1 MKVLDSISAILK
13 GKGGAVWSID
23 PEATVYEALED
34 MANKSIGALL
44 VMQGGQLV
52 GVVSERDYARRV
64 ILRGRSSRE
73 TKVREIMT
81 APAITVKSDS
91 SVDDGMRIMTEHH
104 IRHLPVVRP
113 DGSVLG
119 VVSLGDM
126 VKWII
131 TSHEKTIEQLE
142 SYISGQPTT
151 AGQALR

>member
-1 MKVLDSISAILK
+1 MKVLDNISAILK
-13 GKGGAVWSID
+13 EKGGEVWSID
-23 PEATVYEALED
+23 PEATVYEALEA
-34 MANKSIGALL
+34 MANKSIGALV

-81 APAITVKSDS
+81 APAITVTSDS

-104 IRHLPVVRP
+104 IRHLPVMRQ
-113 DGSVLG
+113 DGTVLG

-142 SYISGQPTT
+142 SYITGQPAA
-151 AGQALR
+151 AGPA